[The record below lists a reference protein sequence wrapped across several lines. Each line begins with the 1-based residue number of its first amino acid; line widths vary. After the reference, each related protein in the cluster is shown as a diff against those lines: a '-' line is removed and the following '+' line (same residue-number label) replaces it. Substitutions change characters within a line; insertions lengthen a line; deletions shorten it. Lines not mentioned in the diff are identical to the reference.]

1 MNPSIIILALI
12 INGIISVVVAN
23 AAKQRQIG
31 SLKVFLIS
39 FLLTPILGM
48 FVTAMSPRLTEE
60 EINLPIQQSENDANV
75 FLLFASVFFIVG
87 IIGVLYF

>member
-1 MNPSIIILALI
+1 MNTSIIILALI

-87 IIGVLYF
+87 IMGVLYF